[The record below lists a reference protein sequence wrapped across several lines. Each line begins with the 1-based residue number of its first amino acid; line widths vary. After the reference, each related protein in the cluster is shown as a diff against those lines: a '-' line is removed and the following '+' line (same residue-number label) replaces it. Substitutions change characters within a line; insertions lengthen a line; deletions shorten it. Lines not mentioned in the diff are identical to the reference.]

1 MRKLFILPLAAAV
14 VLAGCGKTEETPAG
28 SDGAGPSGG
37 KEGGS
42 ASAGKIVMPE
52 PGEYSQTVEVL
63 EISIPGM
70 PAGMT
75 DQVKKQMS
83 ANMSATDCLT
93 PEEAK
98 DALKVLTSNG
108 VDKDS
113 ECNYSKFDVSGG
125 RLDAVMECG
134 KGEGKAKGTFTL
146 SGTFTATGSDITVQ
160 GDQVDPQMP
169 GGKMHLKMHAVSVRT
184 GECKA

>member
-1 MRKLFILPLAAAV
+1 MRKLIILPLAAAV
-14 VLAGCGKTEETPAG
+14 ALAGCGKQGEEAPAG
-28 SDGAGPSGG
+28 GGEGTAPSG
-37 KEGGS
+37 E
-42 ASAGKIVMPE
+42 KIVMPE
-52 PGEYSQTVEVL
+52 PGEYRQTVEVL
-63 EISIPGM
+63 EISMPGI

-98 DALKVLTSNG
+98 DALKVLTANG
-108 VDKDS
+108 MEKDG
-113 ECNYSKFDVSGG
+113 ECKYSKFDVSGG
-125 RLDAVMECG
+125 KLDALMECG
-134 KGEGKAKGTFTL
+134 KEGGAKGTFAL

-184 GECKA
+184 GECKT